1 MYIIH
6 LIGKANNWGWIK
18 ITLKASSLC
27 HVFVGLQLPNIQL
40 NKISN
45 PHFEQF
51 KNETFLV
58 EPLDIYKL

>member
-27 HVFVGLQLPNIQL
+27 HVFVGLHTQYTIKQDFKSP
-40 NKISN
+40 
-45 PHFEQF
+45 FDQF